1 VKPPRVTDRTSA
13 RCPLCEFEDDRTAV
27 YQHLQVSHRKSELS
41 RKLLADAEGDGK
53 PDPVD
58 AVEGGSRTA
67 D

>member
-1 VKPPRVTDRTSA
+1 MDRTST

-27 YQHLQVSHRKSELS
+27 YQHLQISHRKSELS
-41 RKLLADAEGDGK
+41 RKILADAEGV

-58 AVEGGSRTA
+58 TVESTSRTA